1 MTAIRLDQ
9 DTIFTVLIYIF
20 LSLVVITIVY
30 PLVYVLSASFSDPL
44 ALLNGEIWLLPIRP
58 NLKAYAN
65 VLENDQIW
73 MGYKNTILYTVVGTV
88 INLVLTVMA
97 AYPLSR
103 KDLKGASLIMIM
115 IVITMFFR
123 GGLVPLY
130 LVVRR
135 LGLTNTFWAM
145 VIPTGI
151 TTYNVIIMRTFFR
164 ATIPDELKDSAFI
177 DGCSNTAFLL
187 RIVLPLSGPIL
198 AVMVLFYSVF
208 HWNDFFNALIY
219 LSNRKLFPLQLI
231 LREIIIQSNV
241 EDMVGEDA
249 GYLEHLL
256 RSEALKYTV
265 IIFASIP
272 MLVLYPFLQR
282 FFVKGVMVGAIK
294 G

>member
-1 MTAIRLDQ
+1 M
-9 DTIFTVLIYIF
+9 
-20 LSLVVITIVY
+20 
-30 PLVYVLSASFSDPL
+30 LSASFSDPL

-58 NLKAYAN
+58 NLKAYED

-73 MGYKNTILYTVVGTV
+73 TGYKNTILYTVVGTA
-88 INLVLTVMA
+88 INIVLSILV

-103 KDLKGASLIMIM
+103 KDLKGANLVMIV

-123 GGLVPLY
+123 GGIVPLY
-130 LVVRR
+130 LVVKG

-164 ATIPDELKDSAFI
+164 VTIPDELKDSAFM
-177 DGCSNTAFLL
+177 DGCSNIAFLL
-187 RIVLPLSGPIL
+187 RIVLPLSGSIL

-219 LSNRKLFPLQLI
+219 LSDRKLFPLQLI
-231 LREIIIQSNV
+231 LREILLQSNV
-241 EDMVGEDA
+241 EDMMGEEA

-265 IIFASIP
+265 IIFASLP
-272 MLVLYPFLQR
+272 MLILYPFIQR
-282 FFVKGVMVGAIK
+282 FFVKGVMIGAIK

>member
-1 MTAIRLDQ
+1 MAAIRLNQ

-20 LSLVVITIVY
+20 LSLLVIAIVY
-30 PLVYVLSASFSDPL
+30 PLIYVVSASFSDPL
-44 ALLNGEIWLLPIRP
+44 ALLNGQVWLLPIRP
-58 NLKAYAN
+58 NLEAYAN
-65 VLENDQIW
+65 VLENNQIW
-73 MGYKNTILYTVVGTV
+73 TGYKNTIMYTVVGTV
-88 INLVLTVMA
+88 INLVLSIMI

-103 KDLKGASLIMIM
+103 KDLKGANIIMII

-123 GGLVPLY
+123 GGIVPLY
-130 LVVRR
+130 LVVKG

-145 VIPTGI
+145 VIPTGV

-164 ATIPDELKDSAFI
+164 TTIPDELKDSAFM
-177 DGCSNTAFLL
+177 DGCSNIVFLL
-187 RIVLPLSGPIL
+187 KIVLPLSGSIL

-219 LSNRKLFPLQLI
+219 LSDRKLFPLQLI
-231 LREIIIQSNV
+231 LREILLQSNV
-241 EDMVGEDA
+241 EDMMGEEA

-265 IIFASIP
+265 IIFASLP
-272 MLVLYPFLQR
+272 MLVLYPFIQR
-282 FFVKGVMVGAIK
+282 FFVKGVMIGSIK

>member
-1 MTAIRLDQ
+1 MAAIKLNQ

-20 LSLVVITIVY
+20 LSLLVIAIVY
-30 PLVYVLSASFSDPL
+30 PLIYVVSASFSDPL
-44 ALLNGEIWLLPIRP
+44 ALLNGEIWFLPIRP
-58 NLKAYAN
+58 NLKAYKN
-65 VLENDQIW
+65 VMENEQIW
-73 MGYKNTILYTVVGTV
+73 RGYKNTILYTVVGTA
-88 INLVLTVMA
+88 INLVLSIMV

-103 KDLKGASLIMIM
+103 KDLKGANLVMII

-123 GGLVPLY
+123 GGIVPLY

-164 ATIPDELKDSAFI
+164 VTIPDELKDSAFI
-177 DGCSNTAFLL
+177 DGCSNIAFLL
-187 RIVLPLSGPIL
+187 RIVLPLSGSIL

-219 LSNRKLFPLQLI
+219 LSDRKLFPLQLI
-231 LREIIIQSNV
+231 LREILLQSNV

-265 IIFASIP
+265 IIFASLP
-272 MLVLYPFLQR
+272 MLILYPFLQR
-282 FFVKGVMVGAIK
+282 FFVKGVMIGSIK

>member
-1 MTAIRLDQ
+1 MAAIRLDQ
-9 DTIFTVLIYIF
+9 DTVFTVLVYFF
-20 LSLVVITIVY
+20 LSLLVIAIVY
-30 PLVYVLSASFSDPL
+30 PLIYLLSASFSDPV
-44 ALLNGEIWLLPIRP
+44 ALLNGEVWLTPIRP
-58 NLKAYAN
+58 NLKAYAE
-65 VLENDQIW
+65 VLENKQIW
-73 MGYKNTILYTVVGTV
+73 MGYKNTVLYTVVGTA
-88 INLVLTVMA
+88 INLVLTIMV

-115 IVITMFFR
+115 IVITMFFQ

-130 LVVRR
+130 LVVRS

-151 TTYNVIIMRTFFR
+151 NTYNVIIMRTFFR
-164 ATIPDELKDSAFI
+164 ATIPDELKDAAFM
-177 DGCSNTAFLL
+177 DGCSNSAFLL
-187 RIVLPLSGPIL
+187 RIVIPLSGPIL

-231 LREIIIQSNV
+231 LREIILQSNV
-241 EDMVGEDA
+241 EDMMGEEA

-265 IIFASIP
+265 IIFASLP
-272 MLVLYPFLQR
+272 MLLLYPFLQR